1 MYQVKEKDW
10 KLFRQKLPLWQ
21 EAHMDK
27 LNQEYIRILQGEG
40 NASDMFW
47 ELEARLHRD
56 KKNVGVVADMRRS
69 RMHSHLISLLLDDII
84 REEDLDGFSVEL
96 VETLKYV
103 SGQYS
108 QLAEQD

>member
-1 MYQVKEKDW
+1 
-10 KLFRQKLPLWQ
+10 
-21 EAHMDK
+21 
-27 LNQEYIRILQGEG
+27 
-40 NASDMFW
+40 
-47 ELEARLHRD
+47 
-56 KKNVGVVADMRRS
+56 MRRS